1 MTCIQSLL
9 RPICSEIEGQLKPA
23 LADFF
28 KGMIVRGYLPQTWI
42 FETESESTTLTV
54 DTAGNASVMS
64 GASQFRDVTIRWHHD
79 LLRSVLQT
87 RNRLSV
93 PLGQAPQV
101 VCHTQKGQTAFNF
114 LRQRLGL

>member
-9 RPICSEIEGQLKPA
+9 NPICTEIEGQLKPA
-23 LADFF
+23 LANLFT
-28 KGMIVRGYLPQTWI
+28 GAIVRGYLPQTWV

-54 DTAGNASVMS
+54 NTAGNAAVIS

-79 LLRSVLQT
+79 FLKSVLQM
-87 RNRLSV
+87 RNRASV
-93 PLGQAPQV
+93 PFGQAPQV

-114 LRQRLGL
+114 LRRRLGL

>member
-1 MTCIQSLL
+1 MTCIESLL
-9 RPICSEIEGQLKPA
+9 NLICSEIEGQLKPA
-23 LADFF
+23 LANFF
-28 KGMIVRGYLPQTWI
+28 KGMIVRGYLPQNWV

-54 DTAGNASVMS
+54 DTGGNASVLS

-87 RNRLSV
+87 RNRSSI
-93 PLGQAPQV
+93 PYGQVPQV
-101 VCHTQKGQTAFNF
+101 ICHTQKGQTAFNF